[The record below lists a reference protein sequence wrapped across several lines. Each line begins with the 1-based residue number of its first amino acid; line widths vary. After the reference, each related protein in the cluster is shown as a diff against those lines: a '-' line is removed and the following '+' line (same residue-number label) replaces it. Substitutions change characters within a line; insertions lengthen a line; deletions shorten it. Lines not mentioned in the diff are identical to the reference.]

1 MVTTSVEINL
11 AVFLKGV
18 DVVEHKERLR
28 GEDANAFT
36 VFPFDNVK
44 SGELV
49 SIPVKPLF
57 KTGGR
62 IPVRQNSPYIQHKRH
77 FSDNNKILGQ
87 TEAVKIPETT
97 RGWDTAKHF
106 TPI

>member
-1 MVTTSVEINL
+1 MVTTGVEINL

-28 GEDANAFT
+28 GENANAVT
-36 VFPFDNVK
+36 GFPVDDVK

-57 KTGGR
+57 STGSEK
-62 IPVRQNSPYIQHKRH
+62 PVRQNSPCIQHKRH
-77 FSDNNKILGQ
+77 FRDNNIILGQ
-87 TEAVKIPETT
+87 AEAVKIPETT
-97 RGWDTAKHF
+97 RGWDTAKDF
-106 TPI
+106 TPL

>member
-1 MVTTSVEINL
+1 MVTTGVEINL

-28 GEDANAFT
+28 GEDANAVT
-36 VFPFDNVK
+36 VFSFDNVK

-57 KTGGR
+57 NIGR
-62 IPVRQNSPYIQHKRH
+62 GKPVRQNSPYI
-77 FSDNNKILGQ
+77 
-87 TEAVKIPETT
+87 
-97 RGWDTAKHF
+97 
-106 TPI
+106 